1 MTKKFID
8 TLETLDDAEDFEVA
22 GFETIAKILKA
33 QQKTQR
39 EGLTML
45 SEVALA
51 FIGSM
56 TTDNAAIRENEKR
69 RIELEERRLELEE
82 KRLNAHFTKTQ
93 SSCECIAAKDDAVV
107 PKAPL
112 ASKSG
117 KAAKPKTKARS
128 TAGKKAP

>member
-8 TLETLDDAEDFEVA
+8 TLETLDDADDFEVA

-39 EGLTML
+39 EALTML
-45 SEVALA
+45 SEVAVA
-51 FIGSM
+51 FIGSI
-56 TTDNAAIRENEKR
+56 TADNAAIRENEKR

-82 KRLNAHFTKTQ
+82 KRLNAQFTKTQ
-93 SSCECIAAKDDAVV
+93 SSCKCVPAKDDAVV

-117 KAAKPKTKARS
+117 TSTKSKAKAGS
-128 TAGKKAP
+128 AAGKKAP